1 MKNKFLCF
9 VLSAVLCAAV
19 FTPAMAEN
27 AENAETAGECTAVQA
42 YIDQSTL
49 DIVARGDF
57 DLQNAVVKV
66 ANKQAEIVESGS
78 VADGAVRVRTTILAD
93 VSTSI
98 PTETREKV
106 LEFIE
111 AEIRDLAD
119 YEELRLVTFGD
130 KVEVIQDFSSDRY
143 DLSNAVKTIE
153 FTAPESTVYDA
164 INSTMNPPAAGCYN
178 RTIVIT
184 DGADYAAGG
193 ITKEELFIRL
203 GAEMYPIDVV
213 GVSKEKLTNPN
224 KDLAALARISRGNY
238 TELYPEA
245 DVSACADDL
254 SVNDLFWLRAEVPAN
269 LLDGSVRQVDVS
281 DGVNSMSFDMKM
293 SVADAPEMPEDDD
306 DEVSI
311 SFPEDW
317 YEPAS
322 SGESIPESSEG
333 VSPVIFFVIG
343 GGAVVII
350 GAAVALLI
358 RMRKKKA
365 DRAEIPQTP
374 QPAPQESDRGET
386 EVLTEEDEPICS
398 YTVTVS
404 LCGEQGQSRTIA
416 IADSITAGRAD
427 GCELKFNDSS
437 VSREQFKLTA
447 GENGVFLS
455 NLSTSNVT
463 KVNNNAVKGDVAL
476 KAGDIIKLGRISL
489 SVDLI
494 QKVTGD
500 NPPKNDGFG
509 SRQGS
514 GTMTVF

>member
-19 FTPAMAEN
+19 FPPAIAEN
-27 AENAETAGECTAVQA
+27 AGECTAVQA
-42 YIDQSTL
+42 YIDQSML
-49 DIVARGDF
+49 DIVARGNF

-130 KVEVIQDFSSDRY
+130 KVEVIEDFSSDRY
-143 DLSNAVKTIE
+143 DLSNAVKAIE

-164 INSTMNPPAAGCYN
+164 INSTMNSPAAGCYN

-213 GVSKEKLTNPN
+213 GVSKEKLQNPN

-245 DVSACADDL
+245 DVSECADDL
-254 SVNDLFWLRAEVPAN
+254 SVNDLFRLRAEVPAN

-281 DGVNSMSFDMKM
+281 DGVNSISFDMKM
-293 SVADAPEMPEDDD
+293 SVADMPEESTASAAESNVSEDISEAGAPAENSAVRFSTSALLVIACAGVSVIAIVVVILQILKSKKSAEAEKTASQSPSFLSDDSD
-306 DEVSI
+306 KTEFADS
-311 SFPEDW
+311 SD
-317 YEPAS
+317 
-322 SGESIPESSEG
+322 SGEQYVVRLSNTANPNECW
-333 VSPVIFFVIG
+333 VINVTSDIVIG
-343 GGAVVII
+343 RAAECAVHI
-350 GAAVALLI
+350 
-358 RMRKKKA
+358 
-365 DRAEIPQTP
+365 
-374 QPAPQESDRGET
+374 
-386 EVLTEEDEPICS
+386 DE
-398 YTVTVS
+398 
-404 LCGEQGQSRTIA
+404 
-416 IADSITAGRAD
+416 
-427 GCELKFNDSS
+427 KS
-437 VSREQFKLTA
+437 VSREQCRIAVKGA
-447 GENGVFLS
+447 GLALS
-455 NLSTSNVT
+455 NLSGSNPT
-463 KVNNNAVKGDVAL
+463 KLNGAEVSGDMLLHA
-476 KAGDIIKLGRISL
+476 ADNIHFGRITL
-489 SVDLI
+489 RVDYI
-494 QKVTGD
+494 QKIGEDFSAPRDNKTGGD
-500 NPPKNDGFG
+500 TEAIF
-509 SRQGS
+509 
-514 GTMTVF
+514 